1 MSSEE
6 EVMHVEEIPMQN
18 KLPENEKQYALFTDR
33 SSSIVWK
40 PWRWKTAVWSFTQQV
55 TETAEG
61 EDELS
66 LFAEVKAIQLS
77 LDISEKESESRQFAE
92 VKVIQLAL
100 DVAERESD

>member
-18 KLPENEKQYALFTDR
+18 KLPENEKQDALFTDR

-40 PWRWKTAVWSFTQQV
+40 HWRRKAVVWSPAQQI
-55 TETAEG
+55 A
-61 EDELS
+61 
-66 LFAEVKAIQLS
+66 
-77 LDISEKESESRQFAE
+77 DISEKESESRQFAE